1 MGDHR
6 KVSWAADLLEA
17 SVELVRQ
24 GRRASGISPRTS
36 KLPLVEEVV
45 GEYGHWIENYFLA
58 TVFSAAVGGLKG
70 WFGYRTNSGGIRPLL
85 RGGGH
90 IYIPGV
96 ILGDEAFAQE
106 LGEYVGRLLIVLP
119 LILHLGQLALQL
131 FILDQRLVD
140 RPLSEFSLLFLLLY
154 LGLGPPPLDAD
165 AQ

>member
-6 KVSWAADLLEA
+6 KVSWVADLLEA
-17 SVELVRQ
+17 PVELVRH
-24 GRRASGISPRTS
+24 GHRASGISPKTS
-36 KLPLVEEVV
+36 EFSIVEEVV
-45 GEYGHWIENYFLA
+45 GEYGHWIENYILA
-58 TVFSAAVGGLKG
+58 TVFSAAVGELKD
-70 WFGYRTNSGGIRPLL
+70 WFSYRTSSGGIWPLL

-131 FILDQRLVD
+131 FILDK
-140 RPLSEFSLLFLLLY
+140 
-154 LGLGPPPLDAD
+154 
-165 AQ
+165 